1 MNTTSSPVS
10 SSSTSGPSQRPKLKA
25 SSEAPPVFYE
35 TTASSSSNSDLMCEA
50 IHHRGILWPST
61 PAGSTAVQPCIKGTA
76 ASWQC
81 TSRGQWASS
90 ADLSSCQSKNWP
102 FVTQADLEKH
112 LLGLNIN
119 LYGGDILA
127 ILNRLLAF
135 TQKTD
140 QFPASVR

>member
-1 MNTTSSPVS
+1 
-10 SSSTSGPSQRPKLKA
+10 
-25 SSEAPPVFYE
+25 
-35 TTASSSSNSDLMCEA
+35 MCEA

-61 PAGSTAVQPCIKGTA
+61 PAGSMAVQPCIKGTA

-102 FVTQADLEKH
+102 LVTQADLEKQP
-112 LLGLNIN
+112 LGFDIN
-119 LYGGDILA
+119 LFYGGDILA
-127 ILNRLLAF
+127 ILNRLMAF
-135 TQKTD
+135 TQAD